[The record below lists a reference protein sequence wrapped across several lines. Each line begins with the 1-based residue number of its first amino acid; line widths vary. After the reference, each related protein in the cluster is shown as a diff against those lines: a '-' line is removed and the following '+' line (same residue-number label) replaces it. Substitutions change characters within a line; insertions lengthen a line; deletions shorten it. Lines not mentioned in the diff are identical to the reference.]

1 MSRSLGLLK
10 IYPYFFFYM
19 GYILLTYMIYSS
31 TILPLACHL
40 FPNFCT
46 HFSVLYELVILWC
59 CFLVAAVDA
68 AFAARLAQSSL
79 P

>member
-1 MSRSLGLLK
+1 MSRSLGLPK
-10 IYPYFFFYM
+10 IYPYFFYM

-31 TILPLACHL
+31 TILPLACHF

-46 HFSVLYELVILWC
+46 HSSVLYELVILQC
-59 CFLVAAVDA
+59 CLVVVAVDA
-68 AFAARLAQSSL
+68 AVTAPLAQSSL